1 MQTKPNL
8 DLLQKTINYQFK
20 QTALLKQA
28 LTHRSA
34 HHKHN
39 ERLEFLGDAV
49 LGSVIANEVYSKFP
63 KANEGQLSRLRS
75 FLVKE
80 KALSELATEL
90 NFSQFLILGSGEL
103 KSGGFRRASILS
115 DTFEAVIGAV
125 MLDSDYITTQD
136 YILNLYQ
143 KKLNELSLSKAEKD
157 PKTLL
162 QEWLQARSHNT
173 PVYEVTRSSGKDH
186 AKTYWVSCQLEYQNI
201 KVEGY
206 GGSRRIAE
214 QEAARKAMQQIE
226 NNSEKKFKKNK

>member
-8 DLLQKTINYQFK
+8 DLLQKAINYQFK
-20 QTALLKQA
+20 QISLLKQA

-39 ERLEFLGDAV
+39 ERLEFLGDAI
-49 LGSVIANEVYSKFP
+49 LGSVIANEIYAKFP
-63 KANEGQLSRLRS
+63 KADEGQLSRLRS

-90 NFSQFLILGSGEL
+90 GFSQFLILGSGEL

-125 MLDSDYITTQD
+125 MLDSDYQTTQE

-143 KKLNELSLSKAEKD
+143 KKLADLSLSKAVKD
-157 PKTLL
+157 PKTSL

-173 PVYEVTRSSGKDH
+173 PNYEVVRSSGKDH
-186 AKTYWVSCQLEYQNI
+186 AKTYWVNCQLEYQNI
-201 KVEGY
+201 QVEGY
-206 GGSRRIAE
+206 GSSRRIAE
-214 QEAARKAMQQIE
+214 QEAARKAMEQLKID
-226 NNSEKKFKKNK
+226 KKK